1 MGLFSRSNNHP
12 NALVAAG
19 SRVNPD
25 DRSEV
30 KRTLDRRQA
39 WQEEAWDSFDAVGEV
54 KQALNFMAN
63 ALRKVRL
70 FVAERPP
77 DDPDGDPVPSDNGQ
91 ANDALDRLRSGLGDH
106 GEILAGFALNLNVA
120 GECYLLGQKDAD
132 GQEEFTVR
140 STSEFSLENNKAV
153 LLDPDDHSKKR
164 RIDSDSFWARIWLQ
178 HPRFRDKA
186 DSPLHGVLSTCEQM
200 LILERAIRVARRNRA
215 IMRGILGLPSE
226 GTMGPQDPTQ
236 EGDER
241 KDPFM
246 KAFEEHITAA
256 ILDENSMA
264 AASPVIL
271 RMAGEHLDKVKLHQ
285 FEDKIEGMLDEQK
298 DNIQRLGQGLNIPPE
313 VITGIADANHW
324 TGWLVRD
331 ETWSAHF
338 EPLTIQILTALT
350 SAFLRP
356 AFDDPTEAAKYFIW
370 YDPSRLIVR
379 PERGK
384 DADDAFDRGA
394 INWDAYRKAKGFD
407 DDDAPTPEQLAAIQ
421 AFIGAGRSISL
432 PGMGSPEE
440 DTNEDA
446 EQGPPEEQPETE
458 EPQTDA
464 VTSSITAALEPSF
477 AEGEEAKLGM
487 VCLMPTPDQA
497 AAIARDGGDPPELM
511 HVTLAFLGEVENL
524 DADTLKTITTVAGS
538 VARGMAP
545 IEGRIAGIGHFTEN
559 EGRQPCFGL
568 VDVPGLVGL
577 RTVLVNELVGAG
589 VELPSE
595 HDFTPHMTLGYH
607 PTGDHD
613 DAIDDDVLGQA
624 LTFSEVIVRIG
635 ETEERYPLAGEE
647 VAAASPP
654 SSDIGARLF
663 QLDQA
668 LKQRLHIAAD
678 LAVSRALE
686 RAGARIRSKTNG
698 NRQMREAIAGAAV
711 EDVARRLGP
720 SLVATLG
727 LDEKQLVEDAL
738 TGLEGRF
745 DTWTKQTQRKA
756 LDLIPGL
763 SASEREALEAKQ
775 DDDRKKAWGWTFTAL
790 SVLAVKR
797 LYEPVPEVDGEF
809 DPTVTV
815 PFGVIREGVARAG
828 GDEANIP
835 KSKIG
840 SVGGI
845 ATGQVIIGAFQSKG
859 AEVAGY
865 EWVYG
870 VFPRNS
876 FEPHAALD
884 GAFFTDFE
892 DPVLA
897 NTEGWPETPYL
908 YPGDHDGCVCD
919 FMPAMSL
926 PGESETEQIA
936 LAAGGAR

>member
-1 MGLFSRSNNHP
+1 MGIFNRKQQP

-25 DRSEV
+25 DRTEV
-30 KRTLDRRQA
+30 KRTLERRQA

-54 KQALNFMAN
+54 KQALNFMSN

-70 FVAERPP
+70 FAAERPEG
-77 DDPDGDPVPSDNGQ
+77 DPDGDPVPTENVQ
-91 ANDALDRLRSGLGDH
+91 AKDALDRLRAGLGDH
-106 GEILAGFALNLNVA
+106 GEILAGFAVNLSVA
-120 GECYLLGQKDAD
+120 GEGYLLGQKNAD
-132 GQEEFTVR
+132 GDEEFSVR
-140 STSEFSLENNKAV
+140 SVSEFALESGKAV
-153 LLDPDDHSKKR
+153 LLDPDDHSKKTR
-164 RIDSDSFWARIWLQ
+164 LDSDSFWARIWLQ

-215 IMRGILGLPSE
+215 ILRAIFMLPSE
-226 GTMGPQDPTQ
+226 ATFGPQDPTQ

-246 KAFEEHITAA
+246 VELEKHLSAA
-256 ILDENSMA
+256 ITDENSMA

-271 RMAGEHLDKVKLHQ
+271 RLAGEHLDKAKLLQ
-285 FEDKIEGMLDEQK
+285 FDDKIEGMLEEQR

-313 VITGIADANHW
+313 VITGMADANHW
-324 TGWLVRD
+324 SGWLVRD

-338 EPLTIQILTALT
+338 EPLTMQILAGLT
-350 SAFLRP
+350 SAYLRP
-356 AFDDPTEAAKYFIW
+356 AFDDQQVASKYFIW
-370 YDPSRLIVR
+370 YDASKLIVR

-394 INWDAYRKAKGFD
+394 INWEAYRTAKGFD
-407 DDDAPTPEQLAAIQ
+407 DDDAPTPEELAAIQ
-421 AFIGAGRSISL
+421 AFIGAGRAITL
-432 PGMGSPEE
+432 PSMGGGE

-446 EQGPPEEQPETE
+446 EQTPPEEQPETE

-464 VTSSITAALEPSF
+464 VTAALEPSF
-477 AEGEEAKLGM
+477 TEGEEAALGM

-511 HVTLAFLGEVENL
+511 HVTLAFLGEIENL
-524 DADTLKTITTVAGS
+524 DDDTLATIRTVAGS

-577 RTVLVNELVGAG
+577 RTILVNELVGAG

-607 PTGDHD
+607 APADHD
-613 DAIDDDVLGQA
+613 DAIDDGVLGQA

-654 SSDIGARLF
+654 PSDVGARLF

-698 NRQMREAIAGAAV
+698 NRQMREAIAGASL
-711 EDVARRLGP
+711 DQVAQRLGP

-738 TGLEGRF
+738 AGLEGRF
-745 DTWTKQTQRKA
+745 DQWTHQTQRKA
-756 LDLIPGL
+756 LDLLPDL
-763 SASEREALEAKQ
+763 TAAERTALEAVQ
-775 DDDRKKAWGWTFTAL
+775 DADRKKAWSWMFTAL
-790 SVLAVKR
+790 SALTVKR
-797 LYEPVPEVDGEF
+797 LYEPIGDADGEF

-815 PFGVIREGVARAG
+815 PFGLVREGVARAG

-859 AEVAGY
+859 AEIHGY

-884 GAFFTDFE
+884 GAFFETFE

-897 NTEGWPETPYL
+897 NTGGWPDTPYL

-919 FMPAMSL
+919 FMPAIEL
-926 PGESETEQIA
+926 PSESATEDLA
-936 LAAGGAR
+936 LAAGGAT